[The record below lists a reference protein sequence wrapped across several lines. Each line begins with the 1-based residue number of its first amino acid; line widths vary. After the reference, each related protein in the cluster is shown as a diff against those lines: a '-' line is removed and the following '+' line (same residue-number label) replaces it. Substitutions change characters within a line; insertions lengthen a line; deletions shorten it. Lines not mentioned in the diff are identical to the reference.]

1 MLFRPIQPD
10 FSLFCKYLFLVWLR
24 KLLKFVTSSFFHIEI
39 TAACAGSQRSSSSEL
54 QAWKV
59 AVAAVII
66 GAEYFCQLRAAKGR
80 KVFDIWTGDDIHAEF
95 ALLFWIENILKATFR
110 FKHLSGHRIPGFD
123 EQAFH
128 SRYFHQLCQH
138 PSGSQRISDSSVF
151 DHSIGGFGNPFLP

>member
-1 MLFRPIQPD
+1 MYWMSRRLWMGEKADSFPIFEFYRCFFRPIQPD

-66 GAEYFCQLRAAKGR
+66 GAEYFCQLRAAN
-80 KVFDIWTGDDIHAEF
+80 VFLMA
-95 ALLFWIENILKATFR
+95 
-110 FKHLSGHRIPGFD
+110 
-123 EQAFH
+123 AF
-128 SRYFHQLCQH
+128 
-138 PSGSQRISDSSVF
+138 
-151 DHSIGGFGNPFLP
+151 SITA